1 MATRSTRAVA
11 KPLPQTSAVADLV
24 QSVKQHKNFK
34 QLASYSVQCLAKAIM
49 PPSVG
54 WEVRMKEAFDAGA
67 LEAITQVGGP
77 SARAFDTMGSS
88 GVVWLR
94 RCVRSGL
101 ACLAWPDSSLTR
113 RAIVL
118 PSSAAPL

>member
-67 LEAITQVGGP
+67 LEAITQVRGP
-77 SARAFDTMGSS
+77 SARAFDT
-88 GVVWLR
+88 
-94 RCVRSGL
+94 
-101 ACLAWPDSSLTR
+101 A
-113 RAIVL
+113 
-118 PSSAAPL
+118 